1 MQKNICL
8 GLLLSILGVP
18 LSAQVRL
25 PVYPDSIFS
34 TYYRQRV
41 THFRTLPKTKDD
53 IIFLGN
59 SITDGGEWNE
69 LFSNS
74 RIKNRG
80 ISGDI
85 TAGVI
90 HRMDEVTDRRPAKV
104 FLLIGTNDLARGISP
119 DSLVKNIMLIADY
132 IRQQS
137 PATQLFV
144 QSVLPVNAV
153 YNKFATHTNKSAE
166 INQVNAALLQKAE
179 GHHYLYINIHDA
191 FCDAEGKMNARLTND
206 GLHLKGQGY
215 LLWKH
220 LIYPSVCGLPSK
232 PSLIPMP
239 RDAKWEKGL
248 FPAYLC
254 HSIQIKSEKLR
265 SEAKYLQEALS
276 AKGINT
282 QINTSDDSGLTI
294 QLALSKLGSSHLSEE
309 AYHLL
314 ADQQKVTITA
324 NTSHGIF
331 NGIQTLLQLLRDN
344 TMIDAC
350 DITDWPA
357 FAWRGYMVDVGRNFQ
372 SVELL
377 KQQIDK
383 MALYKLNVF
392 HLHLT
397 EDIAWRLYIKQYP
410 QLTASQNMLRDQG
423 AYYCENDIKELMAYC
438 KERHIE
444 FVPEIDMPGHSAAF
458 KRCFNVDMQSAG
470 GISILKNILKEV
482 LDTYHLN
489 YLHIGGDEV
498 KITNLNFLSEMIK
511 FVQKYHVQTIGW
523 SPGGI
528 LPKGTMRQLWS
539 AKETLDKDT
548 RYIDSRHLY
557 LNHMDPLESVVTIF
571 NRQLDNQSQG
581 DAAHIGA
588 EICLWNDRA
597 VNNEQDLLRMNP
609 VYPAMLAFS
618 ERSWCG
624 GGEQGWTAVIGTP
637 GSKKTKAFTEF
648 ETRLLEQQKE
658 NFEGLPFPYQR
669 QADIVWGLYGPYENN
684 GNLSELFMPEADG
697 HEKLTPALKVVGGTI
712 VLRHWW
718 YPLVSGIL
726 HDPKENTTWYAT
738 TQIWSD
744 QDTTRGFWIGFNN
757 FSRSYATDSP
767 LAGHW
772 DNRQSNVRVNGI
784 RVAVPLWKHA
794 GEKGNLEI
802 PLVDEGYEYCKPIFI
817 PLSKGYKTVLIKL
830 PAGHFTGKD
839 WNNPVKWMFT
849 FVPAEI
855 AFP

>member
-8 GLLLSILGVP
+8 GLLLSILGLP
-18 LSAQVRL
+18 LFAQVRL

-34 TYYRQRV
+34 TYYQQRI
-41 THFRTLPKTKDD
+41 THFRTLPETKDD

-69 LFSNS
+69 LFSDS
-74 RIKNRG
+74 HIKNRG

-85 TAGVI
+85 TAGII
-90 HRMDEVTDRRPAKV
+90 HRLDEVTDRKPAKV

-132 IRQQS
+132 LHQQS

-144 QSVLPVNAV
+144 QSVLPVNAI
-153 YNKFATHTNKSAE
+153 YKKFATHTNKSAE

-191 FCDAEGKMNARLTND
+191 FCDTEGKMNARLTND
-206 GLHLKGQGY
+206 GLHLKGEGY

-220 LIYPSVCGLPSK
+220 LVYPWVFGLQPK
-232 PSLIPMP
+232 PSPMP
-239 RDAKWEKGL
+239 TPQDVKWEDGL
-248 FPAYLC
+248 FPAYRC
-254 HSIQIKSEKLR
+254 HSIQIKTEKLR
-265 SEAKYLQEALS
+265 SEANYLQEALS
-276 AKGINT
+276 GKEIST
-282 QINTSDDSGLTI
+282 QINAASDSGLAI
-294 QLALSKLGSSHLSEE
+294 ELALGKVSSPHLPDE
-309 AYHLL
+309 AYHLSV
-314 ADQQKVTITA
+314 DQQKVTITA

-331 NGIQTLLQLLRDN
+331 NGIQTLLQLLRDH

-350 DITDWPA
+350 DIIDWPA
-357 FAWRGYMVDVGRNFQ
+357 FSWRGYMVDVGRNFQ

-377 KQQIDK
+377 RQQIDK

-397 EDIAWRLYIKQYP
+397 EDIAWRLYSKQYP
-410 QLTASQNMLRDQG
+410 QLTASQNMLRDKG
-423 AYYCENDIKELMAYC
+423 AFYSETDIKKLLAYC
-438 KERHIE
+438 QQRHIE

-458 KRCFNVDMQSAG
+458 KRCFNVDMQSAEG
-470 GISILKNILKEV
+470 MVILKNILKEV
-482 LDTYHLN
+482 LDTYHFK

-498 KITNLNFLSEMIK
+498 KIANPDFLPEMIK
-511 FVQKYHVQTIGW
+511 FIQKYHVQTIGW

-528 LPKGTMRQLWS
+528 LPEGTIRQLWS
-539 AKETLDKDT
+539 AKEALDKNT

-571 NRQLDNQSQG
+571 NRQLDNRPQG
-581 DAAHIGA
+581 DVAHIGA

-597 VNNEQDLLRMNP
+597 VNNEQDLPRMNP

-624 GGEQGWTAVIGTP
+624 GGDPNWTAVIGVP
-637 GSKKTKAFTEF
+637 GSEKTKAFTEF
-648 ETRLLEQQKE
+648 ETRLLEQEKE
-658 NFEGLPFPYQR
+658 NFEGLPFPYRQ
-669 QADIVWGLYGPYENN
+669 QADIVWNLYGPYENN
-684 GNLSELFMPEADG
+684 GDLSKQFVPDPGG
-697 HEKLTPALKVVGGTI
+697 HDLLTPALKVVGGTI

-726 HDPKENTTWYAT
+726 GDPKENTTWYAA

-744 QDTTRGFWIGFNN
+744 KDTTGSFWIGFNDL
-757 FSRSYATDSP
+757 SRSYATDSP
-767 LAGHW
+767 PAGHW
-772 DNRQSNVRVNGI
+772 DDRQSCVWVNGNL
-784 RVAVPLWKHA
+784 VTSPLWKHA
-794 GEKGNLEI
+794 DEKGNIEI
-802 PLVDEGYEYCKPIFI
+802 PLADEGYTYRKATFI
-817 PLSKGYKTVLIKL
+817 RLSKGDNTVLIKL
-830 PAGHFTGKD
+830 PVGRFTGKD

-849 FVPAEI
+849 FVPAQ
-855 AFP
+855 

>member
-1 MQKNICL
+1 MQKYVCF
-8 GLLLSILGVP
+8 GLLLSILGLP
-18 LSAQVRL
+18 SYAQVRL

-34 TYYRQRV
+34 TYYQQRV

-69 LFSNS
+69 LFSDS

-90 HRMDEVTDRRPAKV
+90 HRLDEVTDRKPEKI

-132 IRQQS
+132 VHQQS

-144 QSVLPVNAV
+144 QSLLPVNAI
-153 YNKFATHTNKSAE
+153 YKKFATHTNKSAE
-166 INQVNAALLQKAE
+166 INQVNAALLQKTE

-191 FCDAEGKMNARLTND
+191 FCDAEGKMNTRLTND

-220 LIYPSVCGLPSK
+220 LVYPSVFGLQAK
-232 PSLIPMP
+232 PSLMPMP
-239 RDAKWEKGL
+239 QDVKWESGL
-248 FPAYLC
+248 FPAYQC
-254 HSIQIKSEKLR
+254 HSIHIKTEKLR
-265 SEAKYLQEALS
+265 SEADYLKEALS
-276 AKGINT
+276 AKGVNT
-282 QINTSDDSGLTI
+282 QINAASGLAI
-294 QLALSKLGSSHLSEE
+294 ELALSKVGSSHLSEE

-314 ADQQKVTITA
+314 ADQQKIIISA
-324 NTSHGIF
+324 NSPHGIF

-344 TMIDAC
+344 SMLDAC
-350 DITDWPA
+350 DIIDWPA
-357 FAWRGYMVDVGRNFQ
+357 FAWRAYMVDVGRNFQ

-383 MALYKLNVF
+383 MALYKLNIF

-397 EDIAWRLYIKQYP
+397 EDIAWRLFIKQYP
-410 QLTASQNMLRDQG
+410 QLTQPQNMLRDKG
-423 AYYCENDIKELMAYC
+423 AFYSENDIKELMAYC
-438 KERHIE
+438 RERHIK

-458 KRCFNVDMQSAG
+458 KRRFNVDMQSAAG
-470 GISILKNILKEV
+470 MAILKNILKEA
-482 LDTYHLN
+482 LDTYHFK

-498 KITNLNFLSEMIK
+498 KITNPNFLPEMIR
-511 FVQKYHVQTIGW
+511 FVQEYHVQTIGW
-523 SPGGI
+523 SPGGV
-528 LPKGTMRQLWS
+528 LPGGTIRQLWS
-539 AKETLDKDT
+539 AKETLDKNT

-571 NRQLDNQSQG
+571 NRQLDNQPQG

-624 GGEQGWTAVIGTP
+624 GGDPNWAAVIGVP
-637 GSKKTKAFTEF
+637 GSEKTKAFTEF

-669 QADIVWGLYGPYENN
+669 QADIVWELYGPYENN
-684 GNLSELFMPEADG
+684 GDLSEQFTPEAGG
-697 HEKLTPALKVVGGTI
+697 HEKLTPASKVVGGTV

-718 YPLVSGIL
+718 YPMVSGIL
-726 HDPKENTTWYAT
+726 RDPKENTTWYAT

-744 QDTTRGFWIGFNN
+744 KDTTRSFWIGFND

-767 LAGHW
+767 PAGHW
-772 DNRQSNVRVNGI
+772 DERGSIVWVNENL
-784 RVAVPLWKHA
+784 VQPPLWKHA
-794 GEKGNLEI
+794 GRKGNLETA
-802 PLVDEGYEYCKPIFI
+802 LVDEGYEYREPTVI
-817 PLSKGYKTVLIKL
+817 PLKKGWNAILIKL
-830 PAGHFTGKD
+830 PAGSFKGKD

-849 FVPAEI
+849 FVP
-855 AFP
+855 FH